1 MGKKYAIEFE
11 EEPFGKNDNP
21 VIPHGLEEL
30 WRVKGFNS
38 LVFDE
43 NGIKKLTPL
52 EDILDL
58 AKHEVYGNGF
68 NEGYD
73 VGLRNLWDAVK
84 KVYVCSSYDGG
95 YDVYRL
101 AQIFGKSDWND
112 VIKSLSPS
120 EFLKKI
126 SDYEE
131 MMSEIKAGDEVVHAV
146 AGTIA
151 ICTSNLRTVDDEV
164 YVMFDDGS
172 CGQYPEDKLRKTGKH
187 YSSFDEFLKRKEGCP
202 L

>member
-1 MGKKYAIEFE
+1 MGKKYVIEFE
-11 EEPFGKNDNP
+11 EKPFYKMQRRGTSETEK
-21 VIPHGLEEL
+21 L

-52 EDILDL
+52 DDTLEL

-68 NEGYD
+68 NEGYE
-73 VGLRNLWDAVK
+73 VGLRNLWNGIR
-84 KVYVCSSYDGG
+84 KVFDEPCDGN
-95 YDVYRL
+95 YSQSQL
-101 AQIFGKSDWND
+101 SQIFGDDWIHD
-112 VIKSLSPS
+112 SLSLSPS

-131 MMSEIKAGDEVVHAV
+131 MMSEIKAGDEVVHATV
-146 AGTIA
+146 GTIA
-151 ICTSNLRTVDDEV
+151 ICTSDLRTVGDEV
-164 YVMFDDGS
+164 YVMFNDGS
-172 CGQYPEDKLRKTGKH
+172 CGQYPEGDLRKTGKH

>member
-1 MGKKYAIEFE
+1 MGKKYVIEFE
-11 EEPFGKNDNP
+11 EKPFHKLQRRVASDIEQE
-21 VIPHGLEEL
+21 VL

-52 EDILDL
+52 EDTLEL

-68 NEGYD
+68 NEGYE
-73 VGLRNLWDAVK
+73 VGQRNLWYGVG
-84 KVYVCSSYDGG
+84 KVLSYTAKQL
-95 YDVYRL
+95 V
-101 AQIFGKSDWND
+101 QIFGVNNWFDA
-112 VIKSLSPS
+112 IKSLSPS

-126 SDYEE
+126 DDYEE
-131 MMSEIKAGDEVVHAV
+131 MVSEIKAGDELVHTSTAFTDTV
-146 AGTIA
+146 C
-151 ICTSNLRTVDDEV
+151 ICTCDARACNDEV

-187 YSSFDEFLKRKEGCP
+187 YSSFDEFLKRKEECP

>member
-1 MGKKYAIEFE
+1 MGKKYVIEFE
-11 EEPFGKNDNP
+11 EKPFYKMQRRGTSETEK
-21 VIPHGLEEL
+21 L

-52 EDILDL
+52 EDTLEL

-68 NEGYD
+68 NEGYE
-73 VGLRNLWDAVK
+73 VGLKNLWDGVK
-84 KVYVCSSYDGG
+84 KIFDDPHDGDYDWTQ
-95 YDVYRL
+95 L
-101 AQIFGKSDWND
+101 SQIFGNNWCDA
-112 VIKSLSPS
+112 IKFLSPS

-131 MMSEIKAGDEVVHAV
+131 MMSEIKAGDEVIHTV
-146 AGTIA
+146 ADTIA
-151 ICTSNLRTVDDEV
+151 ICTCDVRTSDDEV

-172 CGQYPEDKLRKTGKH
+172 CGHYPKDNLRKTRKH
-187 YSSFDEFLKRKEGCP
+187 YSSFDEFLKRKEGYS

>member
-1 MGKKYAIEFE
+1 MGKKFVIEFE
-11 EEPFGKNDNP
+11 EKPFYKMQRRGTSETEK
-21 VIPHGLEEL
+21 L

-52 EDILDL
+52 EDTLDL
-58 AKHEVYGNGF
+58 DKLEVHMNGF
-68 NEGYD
+68 DEGYD
-73 VGLRNLWDAVK
+73 AGLRILWGRIR
-84 KVYVCSSYDGG
+84 KVFGNPNDGAYRSSQ
-95 YDVYRL
+95 L
-101 AQIFGKSDWND
+101 SQIFGYDWIYD
-112 VIKSLSPS
+112 SLSLSPS

-131 MMSEIKAGDEVVHAV
+131 MMSEIKAGDELVLTSADTVC
-146 AGTIA
+146 
-151 ICTSNLRTVDDEV
+151 ICTCDVGTCNDEV

-187 YSSFDEFLKRKEGCP
+187 YSSFDEFLKRKEGYS

>member
-1 MGKKYAIEFE
+1 MGKKYVIEFE
-11 EEPFGKNDNP
+11 EEPFIKDP
-21 VIPHGLEEL
+21 IISASEEL

-52 EDILDL
+52 EDTLDL
-58 AKHEVYGNGF
+58 DKLEVHMNGF
-68 NEGYD
+68 DEGYD
-73 VGLRNLWDAVK
+73 AGLRILWDRIR
-84 KVYVCSSYDGG
+84 KVFGDPNDGAYKSSQ
-95 YDVYRL
+95 L
-101 AQIFGKSDWND
+101 SQIFGYDWIHD
-112 VIKSLSPS
+112 SLSLSPS

-131 MMSEIKAGDEVVHAV
+131 MMSEIKAGDELVHTSADTV
-146 AGTIA
+146 C
-151 ICTSNLRTVDDEV
+151 ICTCDVGTSDDEV

-187 YSSFDEFLKRKEGCP
+187 YFSFDEFLKRKEGCP

>member
-1 MGKKYAIEFE
+1 MGKKYVIEFE

-30 WRVKGFNS
+30 WRVKGFNT

-52 EDILDL
+52 EDTVEL
-58 AKHEVYGNGF
+58 AQHEVYGNGF
-68 NEGYD
+68 NEGYE
-73 VGLRNLWDAVK
+73 VGLRNLWDGVW
-84 KVYVCSSYDGG
+84 KVLGYVNDGSYTQEQI
-95 YDVYRL
+95 V
-101 AQIFGKSDWND
+101 QIFGKNDWFD
-112 VIKSLSPS
+112 AIRFLSPS

-131 MMSEIKAGDEVVHAV
+131 MMLEIKAGDEVVHTP

-151 ICTSNLRTVDDEV
+151 ICTCDVRTSDDEV

-172 CGQYPEDKLRKTGKH
+172 CGRYPEGSLRKTGKH
-187 YSSFDEFLKRKEGCP
+187 YSNFDEFLKRKEGHR

>member
-1 MGKKYAIEFE
+1 MGKKYVIEFE
-11 EEPFGKNDNP
+11 EKPFYKMQRRGTSETEK
-21 VIPHGLEEL
+21 L

-52 EDILDL
+52 EDTLEL

-68 NEGYD
+68 NEGSE
-73 VGLRNLWDAVK
+73 VGQRNLWEGLVK
-84 KVYVCSSYDGG
+84 AFGDTSDGG
-95 YDVYRL
+95 YASTQL
-101 AQIFGKSDWND
+101 INIFGDANCLG
-112 VIKSLSPS
+112 VLTSLSPKKKK
-120 EFLKKI
+120 KKI

-131 MMSEIKAGDEVVHAV
+131 MMSEIKAGDEVIHAI
-146 AGTIA
+146 ADTIA
-151 ICTSNLRTVDDEV
+151 ICTSNIRSTDDEV

-172 CGQYPEDKLRKTGKH
+172 CGQYPEGSLRKTGKH
-187 YSSFDEFLKRKEGCP
+187 YSSFDEFLKREEGCS

>member
-1 MGKKYAIEFE
+1 MGKKYVIEFE

-52 EDILDL
+52 EDTLDL
-58 AKHEVYGNGF
+58 DKLEVHMNGF
-68 NEGYD
+68 DEGYD
-73 VGLRNLWDAVK
+73 AGLRILWDRIR
-84 KVYVCSSYDGG
+84 KVFGDPNDGAYKSSQ
-95 YDVYRL
+95 L
-101 AQIFGKSDWND
+101 SQIFGDDWIHD
-112 VIKSLSPS
+112 VLSLSPS

-131 MMSEIKAGDEVVHAV
+131 MMSEIKAGDEVVHTTAD
-146 AGTIA
+146 TIA

-187 YSSFDEFLKRKEGCP
+187 YSSFDEFLKRKEGYS

>member
-1 MGKKYAIEFE
+1 MGKKFVIEFE
-11 EEPFGKNDNP
+11 EKPFYKMQRIGTSETEK
-21 VIPHGLEEL
+21 L

-52 EDILDL
+52 EDTLEL

-68 NEGYD
+68 NEGYE
-73 VGLRNLWDAVK
+73 VGQRNLWEGVMKAFGDT
-84 KVYVCSSYDGG
+84 SDGG
-95 YDVYRL
+95 YASTQL
-101 AQIFGKSDWND
+101 IKIFGDADWLG
-112 VIKSLSPS
+112 VLTSLSPTA
-120 EFLKKI
+120 FLKKI

-131 MMSEIKAGDEVVHAV
+131 MMSEIKAGDEVIHAI
-146 AGTIA
+146 ADTIA
-151 ICTSNLRTVDDEV
+151 ICTSNIRSTDDEV

-172 CGQYPEDKLRKTGKH
+172 CGQYPEGSLRKTGKH
-187 YSSFDEFLKRKEGCP
+187 YSSFDEFLKRKEGCQ

>member
-1 MGKKYAIEFE
+1 MGKKFVIEFE
-11 EEPFGKNDNP
+11 EKPFHKLQRRVTSD
-21 VIPHGLEEL
+21 LEQEVL

-43 NGIKKLTPL
+43 NGIKKLKPL
-52 EDILDL
+52 EDTLDFDKL
-58 AKHEVYGNGF
+58 EVHMNGF
-68 NEGYD
+68 DEGYD
-73 VGLRNLWDAVK
+73 AGLRILWDRIK
-84 KVYVCSSYDGG
+84 KIFDDPHDGG
-95 YDVYRL
+95 YDWNQL
-101 AQIFGKSDWND
+101 SQIFGNNWCDA
-112 VIKSLSPS
+112 IKSLSPS

-131 MMSEIKAGDEVVHAV
+131 MMSEIKAGDELVHTSADTV
-146 AGTIA
+146 C
-151 ICTSNLRTVDDEV
+151 ICTCDVMTSDDEV

>member
-1 MGKKYAIEFE
+1 MGKKYVIEFE
-11 EEPFGKNDNP
+11 EKPFHKLQRRVASDIEQE
-21 VIPHGLEEL
+21 VL

-52 EDILDL
+52 EDTLEL

-68 NEGYD
+68 NEGYK
-73 VGLRNLWDAVK
+73 VGLRNLWDGVWKVFGSVK
-84 KVYVCSSYDGG
+84 DGSYPGKQ
-95 YDVYRL
+95 L
-101 AQIFGKSDWND
+101 NQIFGGNNWYDA
-112 VIKSLSPS
+112 IKSLSPS

-131 MMSEIKAGDEVVHAV
+131 MMSEIKAGDEVVHTV
-146 AGTIA
+146 ADTVA
-151 ICTSNLRTVDDEV
+151 ICTSNIRTIDDEV

-172 CGQYPEDKLRKTGKH
+172 CGQYPEDKLKKTGKR
-187 YSSFDEFLKRKEGCP
+187 YSSFDEFLKRKEECP

>member
-1 MGKKYAIEFE
+1 MGKKFVIEFE
-11 EEPFGKNDNP
+11 EKPFYKMQRRGTSETEK
-21 VIPHGLEEL
+21 L

-43 NGIKKLTPL
+43 NGIKKLTTL
-52 EDILDL
+52 EDTLDL
-58 AKHEVYGNGF
+58 DKLEVHMNGF
-68 NEGYD
+68 DEGYD
-73 VGLRNLWDAVK
+73 AGLRILWDGIR
-84 KVYVCSSYDGG
+84 KVFDDPHDGG
-95 YDVYRL
+95 YAWNQL
-101 AQIFGKSDWND
+101 SQIFGDDWIHD
-112 VIKSLSPS
+112 VLSLSPS

-131 MMSEIKAGDEVVHAV
+131 MMSEIKAGDEVVHTTAATV
-146 AGTIA
+146 A
-151 ICTSNLRTVDDEV
+151 ICTSDIRTIDGEV

-187 YSSFDEFLKRKEGCP
+187 YSSFDEFLKRKEGYS

>member
-1 MGKKYAIEFE
+1 MGKKYVIEFE
-11 EEPFGKNDNP
+11 EKPFHKLQRRDTSD
-21 VIPHGLEEL
+21 LEQEVL

-52 EDILDL
+52 EDTLEL

-68 NEGYD
+68 NEGYE
-73 VGLRNLWDAVK
+73 VGQRNLWEGVMKAFGDT
-84 KVYVCSSYDGG
+84 SDGG
-95 YDVYRL
+95 YASTQL
-101 AQIFGKSDWND
+101 IKIFGDADWLGTLT
-112 VIKSLSPS
+112 SLSPT

-131 MMSEIKAGDEVVHAV
+131 MMSEIKAGDEVIHAI
-146 AGTIA
+146 ADTIA
-151 ICTSNLRTVDDEV
+151 ICTSNIRSTDDEV

-172 CGQYPEDKLRKTGKH
+172 CGQYPEGSLRKTGKH

>member
-1 MGKKYAIEFE
+1 MGKKYVIEFE

-21 VIPHGLEEL
+21 VIPHGLEVL
-30 WRVKGFNS
+30 WRVKGFNG

-43 NGIKKLTPL
+43 NGIKKLKPL
-52 EDILDL
+52 EDTLEL
-58 AKHEVYGNGF
+58 AQHEVYGNGF
-68 NEGYD
+68 NEGYE
-73 VGLRNLWDAVK
+73 VGLRNLWDGIW
-84 KVYVCSSYDGG
+84 KVLGNTNDGSYTATQ
-95 YDVYRL
+95 L
-101 AQIFGKSDWND
+101 AQIFGKSDWLGA
-112 VIKSLSPS
+112 IKSLSPS

-131 MMSEIKAGDEVVHAV
+131 MMSEIKAGDEVIHAT

-151 ICTSNLRTVDDEV
+151 ICTCDVRTSDDEV

-187 YSSFDEFLKRKEGCP
+187 YSSFDEFLKRKEVCP

>member
-1 MGKKYAIEFE
+1 MDKKYVIEFE
-11 EEPFGKNDNP
+11 EKPFHKLQRRVTSD
-21 VIPHGLEEL
+21 LEQEVL

-52 EDILDL
+52 EDTVEL

-68 NEGYD
+68 NEGYE
-73 VGLRNLWDAVK
+73 VGLRNLWDGIW
-84 KVYVCSSYDGG
+84 KVLGNTSDGSYTATQ
-95 YDVYRL
+95 L
-101 AQIFGKSDWND
+101 SQIFGKSDWFD
-112 VIKSLSPS
+112 AIKSLSPS

-131 MMSEIKAGDEVVHAV
+131 KMSEIKAGDEVVHTTAD
-146 AGTIA
+146 TIA
-151 ICTSNLRTVDDEV
+151 ICTCDVRTSDDEV

-172 CGQYPEDKLRKTGKH
+172 CGHYPEDKLRKTGKH
-187 YSSFDEFLKRKEGCP
+187 YSSFDEFLKREECP

>member
-1 MGKKYAIEFE
+1 MGKKFVIEFAE
-11 EEPFGKNDNP
+11 KPFYKMQRRGTSETEK
-21 VIPHGLEEL
+21 L

-52 EDILDL
+52 EDTLDL
-58 AKHEVYGNGF
+58 DKLEVHMNGF
-68 NEGYD
+68 DEGYD
-73 VGLRNLWDAVK
+73 AGLRILWDGIR
-84 KVYVCSSYDGG
+84 KVFGDPHDGAYRSSQ
-95 YDVYRL
+95 L
-101 AQIFGKSDWND
+101 SQIFGYDWIHD
-112 VIKSLSPS
+112 SLSLSPS

-131 MMSEIKAGDEVVHAV
+131 MMSEIKAGDELVHTSADAV
-146 AGTIA
+146 C
-151 ICTSNLRTVDDEV
+151 ICTCDVSTSDDEV

-187 YSSFDEFLKRKEGCP
+187 YSSFDEFLKRKEGRP

>member
-1 MGKKYAIEFE
+1 MGKKYVIEFE
-11 EEPFGKNDNP
+11 EKPFYKMQRRGTSETEK
-21 VIPHGLEEL
+21 L

-52 EDILDL
+52 DDALKL
-58 AKHEVYGNGF
+58 AKDEVWGTGF
-68 NEGYD
+68 NEGYE
-73 VGLRNLWDAVK
+73 VGRINLWDGVMK
-84 KVYVCSSYDGG
+84 IFNDPNNGG
-95 YDVYRL
+95 YDWNQL
-101 AQIFGKSDWND
+101 GQIFGNNWWDA
-112 VIKSLSPS
+112 IKSLSPS

-131 MMSEIKAGDEVVHAV
+131 MMSEIKAGDEVIHAT

-151 ICTSNLRTVDDEV
+151 ICTCDVRTSDDEV

-187 YSSFDEFLKRKEGCP
+187 YSSFDEFLKRKEVCP

>member
-1 MGKKYAIEFE
+1 MGKKYVIEFE
-11 EEPFGKNDNP
+11 EEPFIKDP
-21 VIPHGLEEL
+21 IISAPEEL

-52 EDILDL
+52 EDTLDL
-58 AKHEVYGNGF
+58 DKLEVHMNGF
-68 NEGYD
+68 DEGYD
-73 VGLRNLWDAVK
+73 AGLRILWDRIR
-84 KVYVCSSYDGG
+84 KVFGDSHDGTYGSSQLIHIFG
-95 YDVYRL
+95 YDWIHDSL
-101 AQIFGKSDWND
+101 
-112 VIKSLSPS
+112 SLSPS

-131 MMSEIKAGDEVVHAV
+131 MMSEIKAGDELVHTSADTV
-146 AGTIA
+146 C
-151 ICTSNLRTVDDEV
+151 ICTCDVRASDDGV

-187 YSSFDEFLKRKEGCP
+187 YSSFDEFLKRKEGCT

>member
-1 MGKKYAIEFE
+1 MGKKYVIEFE
-11 EEPFGKNDNP
+11 EKPFYKMQRRGTPETEK
-21 VIPHGLEEL
+21 L

-58 AKHEVYGNGF
+58 AKHEVFGNGF
-68 NEGYD
+68 NEGYE
-73 VGLRNLWDAVK
+73 VGQRKLWDVVK
-84 KVYVCSSYDGG
+84 KVYVHSSYDGG
-95 YDVYRL
+95 YSVYQL

-112 VIKSLSPS
+112 AIKSLSPS
-120 EFLKKI
+120 EFLRKI
-126 SDYEE
+126 DDYEE
-131 MMSEIKAGDEVVHAV
+131 MMSEIKVGDEVVHAT
-146 AGTIA
+146 ADTIA
-151 ICTSNLRTVDDEV
+151 ICTSNIRSTDDEV

-172 CGQYPEDKLRKTGKH
+172 CGQYPEGNLRKTGKH
-187 YSSFDEFLKRKEGCP
+187 YSSFDEFLKRKEECP

>member
-1 MGKKYAIEFE
+1 MGKKYVIEFE

-21 VIPHGLEEL
+21 VIPHYLEEL

-52 EDILDL
+52 EDTLEL

-68 NEGYD
+68 NEGCD
-73 VGLRNLWDAVK
+73 VGLRNLWDGIW
-84 KVYVCSSYDGG
+84 KVFGNTSDGSYTATQ
-95 YDVYRL
+95 L
-101 AQIFGKSDWND
+101 AQIFGKSNWFDA
-112 VIKSLSPS
+112 IKSLSPS

-131 MMSEIKAGDEVVHAV
+131 MMSEIKAGDEVVHTTAATV
-146 AGTIA
+146 A
-151 ICTSNLRTVDDEV
+151 ICTSDIRTIDGEV
-164 YVMFDDGS
+164 YVMFGDGS
-172 CGQYPEDKLRKTGKH
+172 CGQYPEDKLGKTGKH
-187 YSSFDEFLKRKEGCP
+187 YSSFDEFLKRKEGCH

>member
-1 MGKKYAIEFE
+1 MGKKYVIEFE
-11 EEPFGKNDNP
+11 EKPFHKLQRRVASDIEQE
-21 VIPHGLEEL
+21 VL

-52 EDILDL
+52 EDTLEL

-73 VGLRNLWDAVK
+73 VGLRNLWDGVK
-84 KVYVCSSYDGG
+84 KIFDDPHDGG
-95 YDVYRL
+95 YAWTQL
-101 AQIFGKSDWND
+101 SQIFGNNWCDA
-112 VIKSLSPS
+112 IKSLSPS

-131 MMSEIKAGDEVVHAV
+131 MMSEIKAGDELVHTSADTV
-146 AGTIA
+146 C
-151 ICTSNLRTVDDEV
+151 ICTSDVRTIDEEV

-187 YSSFDEFLKRKEGCP
+187 YSSFDEFLKRKEECP